1 MQPIVIGTATASP
14 GETARGVI
22 PAGRDFDG
30 PIEIPVIVVRG
41 ARDGPVLW
49 IDGATHGDE
58 AEGSITCWNLAK
70 EVDANGLAGTLVL
83 VPILN
88 LAAAKNGSRGNPLDH
103 VNYDLNRV
111 YPGKPNG
118 RGTER
123 LAWAYYQEFAPKAD
137 IIISLHSGGS
147 VAYMSRV
154 IYHNDIPASLELA
167 KAFGVGWDLIV
178 EPAYSVDRRP
188 ATGTIEAV
196 SGANGKPALV
206 VELGGLSESLPDKLL
221 QNCRYLT
228 DGCVNLMRYLEML
241 PGKVERNGRWKLARE
256 WIVQTGTGGF
266 WLPDSAF
273 RFRKSVKE
281 GTVLARVID
290 TYGETL
296 EEIKAPCD
304 GETIGMRTT
313 PYVGLPGDHCVFFAE
328 ILHEVT
334 E

>member
-1 MQPIVIGTATASP
+1 MQPVTVGTAKASP

-41 ARDGPVLW
+41 TRDGPVLW

-70 EVDANGLAGTLVL
+70 EVDAKGLAGTLVL

-137 IIISLHSGGS
+137 IVISLHSGGS
-147 VAYMSRV
+147 VGYMSRV
-154 IYHNDIPASLELA
+154 IYHNDIPASSLRHLGLAGILSSSLRILLTDVPRRVPLRPCLEPTASRLSS
-167 KAFGVGWDLIV
+167 W
-178 EPAYSVDRRP
+178 SW
-188 ATGTIEAV
+188 EACPR
-196 SGANGKPALV
+196 ACQTNCCRIPAL
-206 VELGGLSESLPDKLL
+206 S
-221 QNCRYLT
+221 LT
-228 DGCVNLMRYLEML
+228 DASTSC
-241 PGKVERNGRWKLARE
+241 A
-256 WIVQTGTGGF
+256 I
-266 WLPDSAF
+266 
-273 RFRKSVKE
+273 
-281 GTVLARVID
+281 
-290 TYGETL
+290 
-296 EEIKAPCD
+296 
-304 GETIGMRTT
+304 
-313 PYVGLPGDHCVFFAE
+313 
-328 ILHEVT
+328 
-334 E
+334 